1 MRHDCREPDKWWGS
15 SPTNFATSTPAKTFD
30 TGWQLMVVFL
40 LTMFTAVVLLAAGF
54 LLGLFWLRDEHA
66 RLTALREEVG
76 QKSVTVPELRRGH
89 DANLKSRGESSSTSR
104 HHQAG

>member
-1 MRHDCREPDKWWGS
+1 MRHDRREAGKWWGS

-76 QKSVTVPELRRGH
+76 QKPVTVPELARDH
-89 DANLKSRGESSSTSR
+89 DANLASRGESSTSR

>member
-1 MRHDCREPDKWWGS
+1 
-15 SPTNFATSTPAKTFD
+15 
-30 TGWQLMVVFL
+30 MVVFL

-76 QKSVTVPELRRGH
+76 QKSVTVQQPARGH
-89 DANLKSRGESSSTSR
+89 DADFAARGELPPTGR
-104 HHQAG
+104 HYQAG

>member
-1 MRHDCREPDKWWGS
+1 M
-15 SPTNFATSTPAKTFD
+15 
-30 TGWQLMVVFL
+30 MVVFL

-66 RLTALREEVG
+66 RLTALREEVE
-76 QKSVTVPELRRGH
+76 QKPVTVPELARDH
-89 DANLKSRGESSSTSR
+89 DANLESRGESSSTSR

>member
-1 MRHDCREPDKWWGS
+1 MRHDCREPSKWWGS
-15 SPTNFATSTPAKTFD
+15 SPTDSAMSIPAKTFD

-76 QKSVTVPELRRGH
+76 QMSVTVPELARDH
-89 DANLKSRGESSSTSR
+89 DANLTSRGESSSTSR
-104 HHQAG
+104 HHQTG